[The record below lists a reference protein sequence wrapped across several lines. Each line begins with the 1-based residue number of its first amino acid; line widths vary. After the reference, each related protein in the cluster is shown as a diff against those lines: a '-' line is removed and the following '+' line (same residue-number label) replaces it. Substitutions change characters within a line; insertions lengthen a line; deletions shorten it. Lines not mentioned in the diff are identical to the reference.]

1 MPEILPRHRGRPVR
15 RAPPPRSQA
24 PSWFPIDE
32 DLVVLAALWAAGLPE
47 TD

>member
-1 MPEILPRHRGRPVR
+1 MR
-15 RAPPPRSQA
+15 RAPRSQA

-32 DLVVLAALWAAGLPE
+32 DLVVLAAALWAAGLPE